1 MVSEPNQMKKLNLV
15 DEFMY
20 YDQLK
25 QVIGEKKF
33 LSFEDYNTAC
43 GANGD
48 KISNIIVD
56 RFHHVW
62 ITTSREVKEFN
73 PKNGAYIQ

>member
-1 MVSEPNQMKKLNLV
+1 MTEYSAPHSFLCVAADHNKLWLGTDKGGIMLFDSET
-15 DEFMY
+15 
-20 YDQLK
+20 
-25 QVIGEKKF
+25 G
-33 LSFEDYNTAC
+33 SFEDYNTAC
-43 GANGD
+43 GVNGD

-73 PKNGAYIQ
+73 P